1 MWLVILNILVSGL
14 FQHDSYQCMPC
25 GRDCDK
31 PVYTKPGTCSHCNM
45 QLVKKSDVMFR
56 TIQPSE
62 VCSYIEKHPGIVLLD
77 VRTSGEF
84 DGKTDNYGT
93 LKNAIN
99 IPIQELQ
106 GRIAELDDF
115 KDKEII
121 VYCSHS
127 RRSPRASH
135 FLTQNGFKNV
145 VNMDGGMSVMSDNS
159 CKK

>member
-1 MWLVILNILVSGL
+1 MAFSPY
-14 FQHDSYQCMPC
+14 QDSYQCIPC
-25 GRDCDK
+25 GLECDRAT
-31 PVYTKPGTCSHCNM
+31 YTKPGQCPHCQM
-45 QLVKKSDVMFR
+45 QLVKKSTVTFR

-62 VCSYIEKHPGIVLLD
+62 VCGYISKHPGVVLLD
-77 VRTSGEF
+77 VRTTAEF

-99 IPIQELQ
+99 IPIQELE
-106 GRIAELDDF
+106 GRYLELNEF

-127 RRSPRASH
+127 RRSPRASY
-135 FLTQNGFKNV
+135 FLTTKGFANV
-145 VNMDGGMSVMSDNS
+145 VNMEGGMRVMTDNS

>member
-1 MWLVILNILVSGL
+1 MWVLLVNLLLFILAP
-14 FQHDSYQCMPC
+14 QETYQCTPC
-25 GRDCDK
+25 GQDCDK
-31 PVYTKPGTCSHCNM
+31 PTYTKPGTCTLCNM
-45 QLVKKSDVMFR
+45 PLVKKSDIMFR

-62 VCSYIEKHPGIVLLD
+62 ICGYIQKHPGVVLLD
-77 VRTSGEF
+77 VRTTGEF
-84 DGKTDNYGT
+84 DGETDNYGT

-99 IPIQELQ
+99 IPIQELP
-106 GRIAELDDF
+106 GRIAELADF

-127 RRSPRASH
+127 RRSPRASY

-145 VNMDGGMSVMSDNS
+145 VNMEGGMSVMSDNS